1 MYKCGWRFFKCI
13 RWLDINSSIAYSD
26 AQRTNNSSRSV
37 KTYSDLNLN
46 FTRNPATGDVA
57 RLTDIEA
64 VKRSVRNL
72 ILTNQFERPFHPE
85 IGSSV
90 RALLFEN
97 VTPLNAILLEDRI
110 REVIINF
117 EERALITSVRVI
129 DDADRNGYR
138 VIINFQVLNSVE
150 NVSITEFLQRLR

>member
-1 MYKCGWRFFKCI
+1 M
-13 RWLDINSSIAYSD
+13 AYSD

-37 KTYSDLNLN
+37 KTFSDLNLN

-64 VKRSVRNL
+64 VKRAVRNL
-72 ILTNQFERPFHPE
+72 VLTNQFERPFHPE
-85 IGSSV
+85 IGSSI
-90 RALLFEN
+90 RGLLFEN

-110 REVIINF
+110 REVIINH
-117 EERALITSVRVI
+117 EPRALLTGVRVV
-129 DDADRNGYR
+129 DDADRNGYS

>member
-1 MYKCGWRFFKCI
+1 M
-13 RWLDINSSIAYSD
+13 AYSD

-72 ILTNQFERPFHPE
+72 VLTNQFERPFHTE

-117 EERALITSVRVI
+117 EDRAEITSVRVI

-150 NVSITEFLQRLR
+150 NVTITEFLQRLR

>member
-1 MYKCGWRFFKCI
+1 M
-13 RWLDINSSIAYSD
+13 AYSD

-57 RLTDIEA
+57 RLTDIES

-97 VTPLNAILLEDRI
+97 VTPLNAVLLEDRI

>member
-1 MYKCGWRFFKCI
+1 M
-13 RWLDINSSIAYSD
+13 AYSD

-57 RLTDIEA
+57 RLTDVEA

-72 ILTNQFERPFHPE
+72 VLTNQFERPFHPE

-117 EERALITSVRVI
+117 EERAELTNVRVI

-138 VIINFQVLNSVE
+138 VIINFQALNSVE

>member
-1 MYKCGWRFFKCI
+1 M
-13 RWLDINSSIAYSD
+13 AYSD

-117 EERALITSVRVI
+117 EERALITNVNVI

-150 NVSITEFLQRLR
+150 NVSIQEFLQRLR

>member
-1 MYKCGWRFFKCI
+1 M
-13 RWLDINSSIAYSD
+13 AYSD

-37 KTYSDLNLN
+37 KTDSDLNLN

-64 VKRSVRNL
+64 VKRAVRNL
-72 ILTNQFERPFHPE
+72 VLTNQFERPFHPE

-117 EERALITSVRVI
+117 EERAQITNVRVI

>member
-1 MYKCGWRFFKCI
+1 M
-13 RWLDINSSIAYSD
+13 AYSD

-72 ILTNQFERPFHPE
+72 VLTNQFERPFHPE

-117 EERALITSVRVI
+117 EDRAEITSVRVI
-129 DDADRNGYR
+129 DDADRNGYT

-150 NVSITEFLQRLR
+150 NVTITEFLQRLR

>member
-1 MYKCGWRFFKCI
+1 M
-13 RWLDINSSIAYSD
+13 AYSD

-117 EERALITSVRVI
+117 EERAQITNVRVI

-150 NVSITEFLQRLR
+150 NVSIQEFLQRLR

>member
-1 MYKCGWRFFKCI
+1 M
-13 RWLDINSSIAYSD
+13 AYSD

-110 REVIINF
+110 REVIVNF
-117 EERALITSVRVI
+117 EPRAELTGIQVFDEI
-129 DDADRNGYR
+129 DNNQYR
-138 VIINFQVLNSVE
+138 VI
-150 NVSITEFLQRLR
+150 

>member
-1 MYKCGWRFFKCI
+1 M
-13 RWLDINSSIAYSD
+13 AYSD

-72 ILTNQFERPFHPE
+72 VLTNQFERPFHPE

-117 EERALITSVRVI
+117 EDRAEITSVRVI
-129 DDADRNGYR
+129 DDADRNGYW

-150 NVSITEFLQRLR
+150 NVTITEFLQRLR

>member
-1 MYKCGWRFFKCI
+1 M
-13 RWLDINSSIAYSD
+13 AYSD

-57 RLTDIEA
+57 RLTDVEA

-72 ILTNQFERPFHPE
+72 VLTNQFERPFHPE

-117 EERALITSVRVI
+117 EERAELTNVRVI